1 MVLITG
7 FRAVGSGLSRIS
19 PILFNRIL
27 PLANRNKD
35 NALLDNITTCD
46 RVVGSFEEFFAD
58 IGNVMDD
65 IGTYKEREFPKF
77 RNPTLD
83 TLELGIKKHH
93 IPFLLEVD
101 VTEAREYMHEFKS
114 TTGEAISFT
123 GWVMKCIGQVV
134 GEHKHIHAMRKGR
147 KSLIFFD
154 DVDIS
159 VVVERSVGHSDNP
172 SETLPMPY
180 VVRKA
185 NEKNVREIHNEI
197 RIAQEESLES
207 GEVQLGTG
215 RNVYL
220 TRAFALMPRFLR
232 NLFVWRRLTKDPFFA
247 KKMMG
252 TVAVTSLGRIGKDSG
267 YGWAIPIGIHPVVF
281 ALGNIARKPGI
292 VGEEIK
298 IREYLSMT
306 VLFDHDVT
314 DGAPVVRFIQR
325 LKDLLEK
332 SYGLNEKGS
341 K

>member
-1 MVLITG
+1 M
-7 FRAVGSGLSRIS
+7 
-19 PILFNRIL
+19 
-27 PLANRNKD
+27 D
-35 NALLDNITTCD
+35 N
-46 RVVGSFEEFFAD
+46 
-58 IGNVMDD
+58 
-65 IGTYKEREFPKF
+65 IGTYKEREFPEF

-101 VTEAREYMHEFKS
+101 VTMAREYIREFKS
-114 TTGEAISFT
+114 RTGEGLSFT
-123 GWVMKCIGQVV
+123 GWVMKCIGQAVS
-134 GEHKHIHAMRKGR
+134 EHKHIQAMRKGR
-147 KSLIFFD
+147 KSLILFD

-197 RIAQEESLES
+197 RIAQEESLEA
-207 GEVQLGTG
+207 GEVQLAAR
-215 RNVYL
+215 RNVLL
-220 TRAFALMPRFLR
+220 TRAFALMPRFVR
-232 NLFVWRRLTKDPFFA
+232 NLLVWRRLTKDPFFA
-247 KKMMG
+247 KKTMG
-252 TVAVTSLGRIGKDSG
+252 TVVVTSVGSIGKDSG

-325 LKDLLEK
+325 LKELLEK
-332 SYGLNEKGS
+332 SYGLNE
-341 K
+341 